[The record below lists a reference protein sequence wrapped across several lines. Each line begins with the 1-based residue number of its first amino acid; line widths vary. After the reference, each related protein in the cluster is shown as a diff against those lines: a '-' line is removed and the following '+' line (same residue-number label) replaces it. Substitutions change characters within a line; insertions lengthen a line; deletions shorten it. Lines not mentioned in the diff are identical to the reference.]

1 MPGPDVDV
9 KEAAFVDEKEAR
21 STKRD
26 EEKVVVHLTGGKVIK
41 GFLPVEGPA
50 DLQSLLEK
58 PRLNFTGPIT
68 IFSAEGRVP
77 IQIDAE
83 QLKAIFFVNSFS
95 GNKER
100 NALRYY
106 IHGPEVGAIWV
117 EVLFK
122 DDEIMEG
129 TVHNSIHHLI
139 ADGFFLHPS
148 DPGSNNRL
156 VYIHKNA
163 IKDYRVLGV
172 RTLANG

>member
-1 MPGPDVDV
+1 MKTEAEDTASRHV
-9 KEAAFVDEKEAR
+9 KE
-21 STKRD
+21 KRNSKS
-26 EEKVVVHLTGGKVIK
+26 EEKVVVHLEGGQIVK
-41 GFLPVEGPA
+41 GFLPVEDPK
-50 DLQSLLEK
+50 DLQSVLER
-58 PRLNFTGPIT
+58 PRQNFQETIT
-68 IFSAEGRVP
+68 VFSSEDRSPVQVDLSS
-77 IQIDAE
+77 I
-83 QLKAIFFVNSFS
+83 KAMFFVNSFT
-95 GNKER
+95 GNSER
-100 NALRYY
+100 NNLRYY

-117 EVLFK
+117 EVQFK

-156 VYIHKNA
+156 VYIPKSA

>member
-1 MPGPDVDV
+1 VQSDLEEAAFVDV
-9 KEAAFVDEKEAR
+9 KEAKSTRKE
-21 STKRD
+21 
-26 EEKVVVHLTGGKVIK
+26 EEKVVVHLTGGRIIK
-41 GFLPVEGPA
+41 GFLPVEGPK
-50 DLQSLLEK
+50 DLQTLLEK
-58 PRLNFTGPIT
+58 PRLNFSGTIT
-68 IFSAEGRVP
+68 VLSIEGRTPVE
-77 IQIDAE
+77 IDAK

-95 GNKER
+95 GNSER

-117 EVLFK
+117 EVQFK

-129 TVHNSIHHLI
+129 IVHNSIHHLI

-148 DPGSNNRL
+148 DPGSNNKL